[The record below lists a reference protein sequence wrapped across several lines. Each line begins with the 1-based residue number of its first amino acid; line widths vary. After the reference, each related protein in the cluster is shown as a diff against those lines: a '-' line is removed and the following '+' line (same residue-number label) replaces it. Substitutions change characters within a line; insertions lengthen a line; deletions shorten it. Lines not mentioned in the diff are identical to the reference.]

1 MPDVVQATSQGD
13 ALQTS
18 VWVTS
23 VGNGFKTTLY
33 SKITHPRTC
42 REGLQRSNVII

>member
-23 VGNGFKTTLY
+23 VGNGFKTK
-33 SKITHPRTC
+33 SRIP
-42 REGLQRSNVII
+42 GLAEKDFKGVMS

>member
-18 VWVTS
+18 VWVAILLWVMGSKQHCTPKS
-23 VGNGFKTTLY
+23 RTPGLAEKDFKGVM
-33 SKITHPRTC
+33 S
-42 REGLQRSNVII
+42 